1 MSDKPITVAA
11 LAERWGCSDTFIY
24 GLLTSGQLEGFKLGK
39 KLWRISPEAVER
51 FERGQSAQ
59 PQAEE
64 APADKPDTDVN
75 AARIARQIRLS
86 T

>member
-11 LAERWGCSDTFIY
+11 LAERWGCSDTFVY

-39 KLWRISPEAVER
+39 KLWRISPDAVER
-51 FERGQSAQ
+51 FEQGQSSP
-59 PQAEE
+59 PQAE
-64 APADKPDTDVN
+64 ASPADKPDTDSQ
-75 AARIARQIRLS
+75 AARIARQVRLS